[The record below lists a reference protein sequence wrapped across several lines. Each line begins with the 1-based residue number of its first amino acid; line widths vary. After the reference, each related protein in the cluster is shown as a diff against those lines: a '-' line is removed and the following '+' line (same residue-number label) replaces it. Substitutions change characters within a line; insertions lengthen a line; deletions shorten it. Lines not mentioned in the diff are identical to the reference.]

1 MYYLFMFDDVVS
13 RHHTNAPLQGGVI
26 VYTLQLRRRALL
38 TARAGGTRND
48 TVASLPRDRVGLH
61 CLMSSMANLLRN
73 EYFHGG
79 LVYEYLELSQY
90 RLHRAA
96 QT

>member
-1 MYYLFMFDDVVS
+1 MFDEVVITLTP
-13 RHHTNAPLQGGVI
+13 RYTLQGGVI
-26 VYTLQLRRRALL
+26 VYTLKLRRRALL

-48 TVASLPRDRVGLH
+48 TVASLPRDRVGLR
-61 CLMSSMANLLRN
+61 CLKSSMANLLRN

-79 LVYEYLELSQY
+79 LVYEHLELSQY